1 VQRRVHQEL
10 DDVLAARAP
19 TAEDLGRLTYTT
31 MVVKEAMRLY
41 PPAYAFGRRSTNG
54 DRIGGHRIPPG
65 SIVVVSPWATHRH
78 PAHWPDHERFDPERF
93 HPAAAS
99 ARHRYAWF
107 PFGGGPRSCIGSHF
121 GLAEAVVAVA
131 VLLTGRELRADP
143 APVPLSTAITLR
155 PAGPVRCEV
164 VPRRPTAPATTARA
178 AEPQPYPAS
187 GGPA

>member
-1 VQRRVHQEL
+1 
-10 DDVLAARAP
+10 
-19 TAEDLGRLTYTT
+19 

-41 PPAYAFGRRSTNG
+41 PPAYAFGRRSSNG

-65 SIVVVSPWATHRH
+65 SIVVVSPRGDPPPSRLLAGPR
-78 PAHWPDHERFDPERF
+78 AVRPERF

-99 ARHRYAWF
+99 ARHRYGWF
-107 PFGGGPRSCIGSHF
+107 PFGGGPRACIGSHF

-164 VPRRPTAPATTARA
+164 VPGRPTAPATTARA